1 MFFGIDLQALVE
13 TIGYLGVFA
22 IVFVES
28 GLFFGFFLPGDSLLF
43 TAGFIASQEILN
55 IWFLIPLIVLG
66 AVLGD
71 SVGYWFGRKVGPMI
85 FTGDV
90 EREKYKSSAF
100 VFPSRGRQKSF
111 FTREDS
117 FWFSRARVEDARKFS
132 ERYGAKAIIFA
143 RFIPAVRTFIPIIA
157 GVGTMHYGKFLT
169 YNIMGGILWGSSI
182 TLMGYFLGNII
193 PNPDRYLLPLVLLIV
208 LVSFIPLIRE
218 YFAHR
223 KQK

>member
-22 IVFVES
+22 IVF
-28 GLFFGFFLPGDSLLF
+28 G
-43 TAGFIASQEILN
+43 
-55 IWFLIPLIVLG
+55 
-66 AVLGD
+66 
-71 SVGYWFGRKVGPMI
+71 
-85 FTGDV
+85 GDV
-90 EREKYKSSAF
+90 EREKYKSSVF

-182 TLMGYFLGNII
+182 
-193 PNPDRYLLPLVLLIV
+193 
-208 LVSFIPLIRE
+208 PLIRE

>member
-1 MFFGIDLQALVE
+1 MFFGVELQAVVE

-55 IWFLIPLIVLG
+55 IWFLIPLIILA

-85 FTGDV
+85 
-90 EREKYKSSAF
+90 
-100 VFPSRGRQKSF
+100 

>member
-1 MFFGIDLQALVE
+1 MFFGVELQALVE

-55 IWFLIPLIVLG
+55 IWFLIPLIILA

-85 FTGDV
+85 
-90 EREKYKSSAF
+90 
-100 VFPSRGRQKSF
+100 

-169 YNIMGGILWGSSI
+169 YNIMGGILWGTTI
-182 TLMGYFLGNII
+182 TLMGFFLGNVI
-193 PNPDRYLLPLVLLIV
+193 PNPDRYLIPLVLLIV
-208 LVSFIPLIRE
+208 ALSFIPLIRE
-218 YFAHR
+218 YFLRR
-223 KQK
+223 KSK